1 MRFCEDLLKHIVE
14 PNGHYRVLTRLRE
27 KLNAV
32 ILHLVMRKHNLVLD
46 EAVNPLEH
54 GCLNLL

>member
-14 PNGHYRVLTRLRE
+14 SYGHYRVLTRLRE